1 MSLQPRPRARQTGAM
16 HEDDI
21 CRTAFA
27 DAGMTRHLLRLL
39 PSDATAELDPRR
51 LRRLPTEHVAPG
63 GQRRRADMAW
73 AVGTLGPVRHGVP
86 QAEALLALEFQ
97 SAPHRAMALRMEV
110 YVALL
115 RQEVAAEGGLRA
127 GGLLPRA
134 LPVVVYTGGRRWRP
148 ETLGELTAPTPA
160 GWGGWQARFEFLLL
174 DAGRLT
180 AEDGSENP
188 VAALLRL
195 LASRRAESLP
205 RLAKTLFDQLRPA
218 GAGPAQQE
226 RRAFADRLARALMRL
241 LIARF
246 AGAEADDRHRHMQQ
260 ALRYMEE
267 PTMLAEAITE
277 WRQNAIA
284 EGRTEGIRQGRSEGR
299 TEGVREGTSEGRRTL
314 LRRLATR
321 RYGLEAGDEFGRL
334 LAGEEDAD
342 RLALAGDLVID
353 CSSPEEL
360 LRRGRRLLRGGN
372 GEVR

>member
-1 MSLQPRPRARQTGAM
+1 M

-27 DAGMTRHLLRLL
+27 DASMTRCLLDLL
-39 PSDATAELDPRR
+39 PQDATAELDPSR
-51 LRRLPTEHVAPG
+51 LRRLPTEHVAAG

-73 AVGTLGPVRHGVP
+73 AVGTLVRAEIGGSSP
-86 QAEALLALEFQ
+86 ERAGAEADSGAEALLALEFQ
-97 SAPHRAMALRMEV
+97 SSPDRAMALRMEI

-127 GGLLPRA
+127 GDLLPRV

-148 ETLGELTAPTPA
+148 ETLDELTAPTPA
-160 GWGGWQARFEFLLL
+160 GWGNWQARFEFLCL
-174 DAGRLT
+174 DAANLT
-180 AEDGSENP
+180 AEDGRSNP

-195 LASRRAESLP
+195 LATRQAESVP
-205 RLAKTLFDQLRPA
+205 ARAKALFDRLRPA
-218 GAGPAQQE
+218 GSGAE
-226 RRAFADRLARALMRL
+226 RQAFANRLARALMQL

-246 AGAEADDRHRHMQQ
+246 AGDEESDRHRHHMQQ

-284 EGRTEGIRQGRSEGR
+284 EGRTEGR
-299 TEGVREGTSEGRRTL
+299 TEV

-321 RYGLEAGDEFGRL
+321 RFGLEAGAEFGRL
-334 LAGEEDAD
+334 LADEKDID
-342 RLALAGDLVID
+342 RLALASDLVID
-353 CSSPEEL
+353 CSSAEEL
-360 LRRGRRLLRGGN
+360 LQRASHLLREGSSP
-372 GEVR
+372 

>member
-1 MSLQPRPRARQTGAM
+1 M

-27 DAGMTRHLLRLL
+27 DAGMTRHLLELL
-39 PSDATAELDPRR
+39 PDVATAELDPRR
-51 LRRLPTEHVAPG
+51 LRRLTTEHIASG

-73 AVGTLGPVRHGVP
+73 AVGILNRAGGGVS
-86 QAEALLALEFQ
+86 QQASRRVSNAEALLALEFQ
-97 SAPHRAMALRMEV
+97 SSPDRAMALRMEI

-127 GGLLPRA
+127 DDILPRV

-148 ETLGELTAPTPA
+148 HTLGELTTPTPA
-160 GWGGWQARFEFLLL
+160 GWAGWQARFEFLIL
-174 DAGRLT
+174 DARRLT
-180 AEDGSENP
+180 AEDGCRNP

-205 RLAKTLFDQLRPA
+205 ALAKTLFDRLRSV
-218 GAGPAQQE
+218 GSGPAEQE
-226 RRAFADRLARALMRL
+226 RRAFANRLARALMRM

-246 AGAEADDRHRHMQQ
+246 AGAKAGDRHRHMQQ
-260 ALRYMEE
+260 ALHYMEE

-284 EGRTEGIRQGRSEGR
+284 EGRTEG
-299 TEGVREGTSEGRRTL
+299 VREGTSEGRRTL
-314 LRRLATR
+314 LRRQATR

-334 LAGEEDAD
+334 LAGEADAD

-353 CSSPEEL
+353 CSSAEEL

>member
-1 MSLQPRPRARQTGAM
+1 M

-27 DAGMTRHLLRLL
+27 DAGMTRHLLELL
-39 PSDATAELDPRR
+39 PDVATAELDPRR
-51 LRRLPTEHVAPG
+51 LRRLPTEHVAAG

-73 AVGTLGPVRHGVP
+73 AVAALGREREGVP

-97 SAPHRAMALRMEV
+97 SAPDRAMALRMEI

-115 RQEVAAEGGLRA
+115 RQEVAAERGPRA
-127 GGLLPRA
+127 GGLLPRV
-134 LPVVVYTGGRRWRP
+134 LPVVVYTGSRRWRP
-148 ETLGELTAPTPA
+148 ETLGELTARTPA

-174 DAGRLT
+174 DAAGLT
-180 AEDGSENP
+180 AEDGSRNP

-205 RLAKTLFDQLRPA
+205 RLAETLFDGLRPA
-218 GAGPAQQE
+218 GPGGPAEQE
-226 RRAFADRLARALMRL
+226 RRAFANRLARALMRML
-241 LIARF
+241 TARF
-246 AGAEADDRHRHMQQ
+246 AGAEAGDRHRHMQQ

-284 EGRTEGIRQGRSEGR
+284 QGRTEGVRQGRSEGM
-299 TEGVREGTSEGRRTL
+299 REGTSEGRRTL

-321 RYGLEAGDEFGRL
+321 RYGVEAGDEFGRL

-353 CSSPEEL
+353 CSSADEL
-360 LRRGRRLLRGGN
+360 LRRGRRLLGGGN
-372 GEVR
+372 GQAR